1 MQEEKGR
8 VEPGSTEEP
17 DMQIVVLAASHN
29 CVRLPP
35 AGTLPRLV
43 QLSCRKVFFSRGAR
57 HLAD

>member
-1 MQEEKGR
+1 MQTKSPRALVQEEKGR

-35 AGTLPRLV
+35 R
-43 QLSCRKVFFSRGAR
+43 R
-57 HLAD
+57 HASQA